1 MSSFSR
7 SPHTR
12 APLLPDYI
20 PLISTST
27 ASSSS
32 TRSPHHP
39 HRRRLAVLLAAA
51 ALVILW
57 ASLHRTVHLESG
69 PAYSTD
75 GTLLDSARRPGS
87 FDLAPDPAEQLVVVY
102 NSTSR
107 HSPYRPRRPCNALTA
122 SLVALS
128 PNSSAQRF
136 LSPSPPLPPNTPL
149 STRLDDW
156 LSSPLAPPELWTQFG
171 RQTCGNP
178 SVRRNA
184 NRLHV
189 RDSEATWA
197 QMDVERVRGIRE
209 ELSGVLRR
217 AEEEGRLSRWASEDS
232 SGTRGIVW
240 TAGNADTFDRVLT
253 SLRLLRHSY
262 NCTLAAH
269 VVHFPSESPSPEQ
282 VAEFAI
288 LNSTV
293 SSLDSVS
300 KDEQGGRA
308 KSFHL
313 KGAALVQAPFDEV
326 LLLDSDNIPVRDVAS
341 LFDSPEYLE
350 MGAVLW
356 PDFFKDQP
364 ENGIWAILGVQ
375 CRDEWSTESGQVL
388 IRKSRHLDVLPLV
401 EHMLLDW
408 PFWFRF
414 SDGDKDLFRYAF
426 LALRKR
432 WAVPARHLSSAS
444 WTDPGMLGSQNRE
457 RFAGHSMVQYG
468 MASEVD
474 GAGDVGGRVM
484 FVHANL
490 LKRVLGKLH
499 DGNTWGRTLRLRLPR
514 RSPPSPD
521 SPAHEPLSAPFLL
534 TGDALANVSP
544 LTGLGIPISIPSSS
558 SSSSR
563 PVPRSV
569 RSRAALERGLWMR
582 FWSGHIG
589 RGAYVLAVD
598 SAWEDELA
606 LGAAWGEGEGD
617 RGVGEGEGA
626 EARYREGEE
635 EQDEWA
641 QWVERERVAQCGDGD
656 DGALALHDELL
667 GADGAAEAAATAG
680 MMEVVSWA
688 DDPDLREFE
697 ARYYGVG
704 RGKAGGT
711 GFR

>member
-1 MSSFSR
+1 MSSSSR
-7 SPHTR
+7 ARHAR

-20 PLISTST
+20 PVSSST

-32 TRSPHHP
+32 ARRPHHP
-39 HRRRLAVLLAAA
+39 HRRRLALLLAAA
-51 ALVILW
+51 AATILW
-57 ASLHRTVHLESG
+57 TSLCRTVRLSSE
-69 PAYSTD
+69 PAYSSD
-75 GTLLDSARRPGS
+75 GTLLDSAGRPGS
-87 FDLAPDPAEQLVVVY
+87 LTLARDPAEQVVTVY

-107 HSPYRPRRPCNALTA
+107 RHSPFRPRRPCNALTT
-122 SLVALS
+122 SIVALS
-128 PNSSAQRF
+128 PDSPPQRF
-136 LSPSPPLPPNTPL
+136 LSPSPPLPPSAPL
-149 STRLDDW
+149 STRLDAW
-156 LSSPLAPPELWTQFG
+156 NLSPLAPPELWTRFG

-197 QMDVERVRGIRE
+197 KMDVERVRGIRQ
-209 ELSGVLRR
+209 ELSGVLVR
-217 AEEEGRLSRWASEDS
+217 AEEEGRLSESASEETR
-232 SGTRGIVW
+232 GTRGIVW
-240 TAGNADTFDRVLT
+240 TAGNAGTFDRVLT
-253 SLRLLRHSY
+253 SLRLLRLSY

-269 VVHFPSESPSPEQ
+269 IVHFPSESPSPEQ
-282 VAEFAI
+282 AAEFVY
-288 LNSTV
+288 LNATV
-293 SSLDSVS
+293 APLNSVS
-300 KDEQGGRA
+300 KDEQGGRT

-313 KGAALVQAPFDEV
+313 KGAALVQAPFDEA
-326 LLLDSDNIPVRDVAS
+326 LLLDSDNVPVRDVAF
-341 LFDSPEYLE
+341 LFDSAEFRE

-364 ENGIWAILGVQ
+364 ENAIWAILGVQ

-388 IRKSRHLDVLPLV
+388 VRKSQHLDVLLLV

-408 PFWFRF
+408 PFWFRL

-432 WAVPARHLSSAS
+432 WAIPARHLSSAS
-444 WTDPGMLGSQNRE
+444 WTDPGMLGSQNRD

-468 MASEVD
+468 MASELN
-474 GAGDVGGRVM
+474 GAGAGGEDGRVL

-499 DGNTWGRTLRLRLPR
+499 DGNTWGRTLRLRRPLLL
-514 RSPPSPD
+514 PPSVD
-521 SPAHEPLSAPFLL
+521 SPTHEPPSTPFLL
-534 TGDALANVSP
+534 TADTLANVSP
-544 LTGLGIPISIPSSS
+544 LTGLGLSTSFLSSS
-558 SSSSR
+558 SASTA
-563 PVPRSV
+563 VPLSV
-569 RSRAALERGLWMR
+569 RTRAVLERGLSMR

-598 SAWEDELA
+598 STWEDELDPDT
-606 LGAAWGEGEGD
+606 AWGEDAAVQGD
-617 RGVGEGEGA
+617 EAGEGA

-635 EQDEWA
+635 EQEEWA
-641 QWVERERVAQCGDGD
+641 QWVERERAARCDGESI

-667 GADGAAEAAATAG
+667 GADEAAGPAAR
-680 MMEVVSWA
+680 MEVVSWA